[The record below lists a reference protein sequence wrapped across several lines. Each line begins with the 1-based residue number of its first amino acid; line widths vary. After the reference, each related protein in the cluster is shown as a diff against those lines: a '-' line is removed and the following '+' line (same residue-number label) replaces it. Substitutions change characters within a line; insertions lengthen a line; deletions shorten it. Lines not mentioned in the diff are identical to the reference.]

1 MRYSEDQRHS
11 EEGIF
16 VPHGLH
22 RPFFPLRDRAAVAER
37 GEAGRFVWHELYTPS
52 AQESVRFYKALF
64 GWQADSPAGGET
76 VRMQHPNNGE
86 VAGLIQLRPD
96 QDLPPQW
103 VPGVAVP
110 DAGDAAGQARQLG
123 AAVAVADE
131 RFESGRR
138 LSLVRD
144 PQGAILLAVAGDRS
158 SHAARDVPPGPPG
171 GFTWH
176 ELVSPEPEASER
188 FYRELVDWQTQE
200 RDLGDGASYRMLG
213 NRERPAAG
221 LLPAAG
227 AAAPA
232 FWLSYLQV
240 PDVDHIDEHAEAL
253 GARVLATPPP
263 LPEGTRYA
271 IVNDP
276 HGATLGVVEPNPA
289 TA

>member
-16 VPHGLH
+16 VPHGLQ
-22 RPFFPLRDRAAVAER
+22 RPFFPLRDRAEVAGR
-37 GEAGRFVWHELYTPS
+37 GEAGRFVWHLLYTPS
-52 AQESVRFYKALF
+52 AQESIRFYKALF
-64 GWQADSPAGGET
+64 GWQAVEPSGGET
-76 VRMQHPNNGE
+76 VRLEHPHGDE
-86 VAGLIQLRPD
+86 IGSLIQLRSD

-103 VPGVAVP
+103 VPGLAVG
-110 DAGDAAGQARQLG
+110 DAGDAAGQARRLG
-123 AAVAVADE
+123 ADVPVADE
-131 RFESGRR
+131 RLESGRR
-138 LSLVRD
+138 LSLLRD
-144 PQGAILLAVAGDRS
+144 PQGAILLAVESDHSGP
-158 SHAARDVPPGPPG
+158 AARDVPPGPPG

-188 FYRELVDWQTQE
+188 FYRELIDWQTQE
-200 RDLGDGASYRMLG
+200 RDLGEGVSYRMLG

-227 AAAPA
+227 ADTPA

-240 PDVDHIDEHAEAL
+240 PDVDHIAEHIEAL
-253 GARVLATPPP
+253 GGRVLAKPTA

-276 HGATLGVVEPNPA
+276 HGATLGVVEPNPS